1 MNYTKDGGGR
11 KMQEVKPEEFNCSEV
26 TLIDTV
32 KAEKAIKKAARWAY
46 QTQEYSVDQEK
57 TLGYL
62 ECLSDLGLI

>member
-1 MNYTKDGGGR
+1 
-11 KMQEVKPEEFNCSEV
+11 MQEVKPEEFNCSEV

-46 QTQEYSVDQEK
+46 QTQEYSTDQEK

-62 ECLSDLGLI
+62 ECLSDLDLI